1 MECQTRVQRG
11 RGRRHAGA
19 YEGRGGRG
27 LSDRPGAYG
36 WSRRGSGGRGRTALG
51 ASRCEGGHTAFVI
64 GQRKR
69 RGGSPSSLASCHFRC
84 RSTCY
89 GRLWPLP
96 AKGLD
101 VRSRHADGPAGG
113 GPAGPDVPMSIEA
126 ISGANTTSSS
136 ANRLVADKDASL
148 VAAAKARD
156 TRAVELLVERH
167 ERKIFL
173 TARRITRN
181 REDAEDV
188 VQQSFQ
194 KAFIYLKKFEGESL
208 FSTWLTRIAINEALM
223 LLRRKR
229 GSHEVP
235 FEESCTKTETALPLN
250 FLDSAPNPEDSCLD
264 REREQIL
271 SAALNKLRPGIRKA
285 IELRELGELSTAET
299 ALVMGLSVAAVKGRV
314 FYGRRKLRE
323 TLRQVRR

>member
-1 MECQTRVQRG
+1 
-11 RGRRHAGA
+11 
-19 YEGRGGRG
+19 
-27 LSDRPGAYG
+27 
-36 WSRRGSGGRGRTALG
+36 
-51 ASRCEGGHTAFVI
+51 
-64 GQRKR
+64 
-69 RGGSPSSLASCHFRC
+69 
-84 RSTCY
+84 
-89 GRLWPLP
+89 
-96 AKGLD
+96 
-101 VRSRHADGPAGG
+101 
-113 GPAGPDVPMSIEA
+113 MSIEA

-136 ANRLVADKDASL
+136 ANRLVTDKDASL

-156 TRAVELLVERH
+156 TRAFELLVERH